1 MKTDTDISTPAT
13 PTARE
18 ILTGK
23 YLKACDELAAAR
35 RALDKA
41 QEAVAAARRAYK
53 QASAALDAA
62 D

>member
-1 MKTDTDISTPAT
+1 MKTGADISTPAT

-35 RALDKA
+35 RALDNA

-53 QASAALDAA
+53 IASAALDAA

>member
-1 MKTDTDISTPAT
+1 MNTDAPPTT

-18 ILTGK
+18 ILTGT

-35 RALDKA
+35 RALDSA

>member
-18 ILTGK
+18 NLTGA
-23 YLKACDELAAAR
+23 YLEAGAALDAARATYHDALKAYTA
-35 RALDKA
+35 
-41 QEAVAAARRAYK
+41 
-53 QASAALDAA
+53 ASAALDAA